1 MKRRILLTVLMSLLM
16 VVLVSC
22 VGTPK
27 ELKFSDESVKYENGT
42 ITYKGKP
49 YTGKLVSSA
58 ADIISESGYG
68 GFVTLKKG
76 HLEGQ
81 TKIAF
86 KKDKEE
92 YEINVKD
99 SKLDGQY
106 IEKTSK
112 MGEVRINSE
121 AGALKVMKADMTNGL
136 KMDLTFDVAGLANG
150 TMEMG
155 AQKFAFKDGKAP
167 VAGHANSFIALKYMK
182 ETDSV
187 VVEDIQNGKV
197 IQKQDNL
204 LKFDFKK
211 LESELFPKLLGNK
224 K

>member
-155 AQKFAFKDGKAP
+155 AQKFVFKDGKAP
-167 VAGHANSFIALKYMK
+167 VAGQTNSFVSLKYMK
-182 ETDSV
+182 ETNSV
-187 VVEDIQNGKV
+187 STEVTQGGNVVQKEDNPLG
-197 IQKQDNL
+197 
-204 LKFDFKK
+204 FDVKT
-211 LESELFPKLLGNK
+211 LESQIFPALVGY
-224 K
+224 

>member
-22 VGTPK
+22 GGTPK

-150 TMEMG
+150 TMEMDD
-155 AQKFAFKDGKAP
+155 QKLLFKDGKALHP
-167 VAGHANSFIALKYMK
+167 GQKNSFMIIKYMK
-182 ETDSV
+182 ETHSLHK
-187 VVEDIQNGKV
+187 EIILNGK
-197 IQKQDNL
+197 ITQKQDKL
-204 LKFDFKK
+204 LKLDVKAIEREIF
-211 LESELFPKLLGNK
+211 SALLGNQ
-224 K
+224 